1 MQPRFMSTEAFLRI
15 EKEWQRVR
23 RAVHQL
29 EIETKPPEGQSV
41 KDIADSD
48 LADLR
53 SGRIKSS

>member
-1 MQPRFMSTEAFLRI
+1 MSTEAFLRI

-23 RAVHQL
+23 RAVHRL
-29 EIETKPPEGQSV
+29 EIETKRPDGQNV
-41 KDIADSD
+41 EDIADSE